1 MKWTKAKI
9 IVAGLVLSAA
19 CVLAPQQLRA
29 AVPEAQMDGVMGQSI
44 EDETV
49 YKDDIPAEET
59 QYSLLRSA
67 ISLLSATSTQAVSTS
82 YTQDFED
89 NSFTTDGDY
98 TSATYYHRSDYEDY
112 QLINGIDVSWWQA
125 KNKTTTLLNWEEI
138 HNAGIDFAFV
148 RVGSRDSSS
157 GSIYEDTAADSHI
170 QAALENDIN
179 IGLYIF
185 SQALTEKEAR
195 EEANFVLNQIDKYD
209 WDVTLPIVID
219 REKGSYNRLTAG
231 KLSKTKE
238 TAVCQ
243 AFADTIVEA
252 GYQASVYASYSWIK
266 SYINTDDL
274 TDCGIWIARY
284 NNTTT
289 SNTKSGTA
297 YADVPYDYDFWQ
309 YSSTSRVD
317 GYSGNLDTNFW
328 YKDTSIKT
336 TGLKATAESATGPVT
351 LSWGKAADDVTGYRV
366 YRYDEDQDKYV
377 YLKSTTSRKYTD
389 EDVTSGKTYQYKVRC
404 YWTIGGTNYYGNYSS
419 VISVTTPP
427 AKVTEVDT
435 ETRSSTYLTLNWKKV
450 SGASGYRIYKYNT
463 SSKSYE
469 KVTTISKGSTV
480 SYKIT
485 GLTAA
490 TEYQFKV
497 RAYKKTDTGTLWGS
511 SFSAYKDCTK
521 PAQTKNLKAATKS
534 SAVTLTWSKVARAGG
549 YQIYRYNSK
558 TKKYEKIATV
568 KGNKTFSYKNTKLKK
583 GSTMKYKVR
592 AYKTYNG
599 TNYYGAY
606 SEVVSIKVK

>member
-49 YKDDIPAEET
+49 YKDDIPAEDT

-67 ISLLSATSTQAVSTS
+67 ISLLSATSTQAVRTS

-351 LSWGKAADDVTGYRV
+351 LSWSKAADDVTGYRV
-366 YRYDEDQDKYV
+366 YRYDPEQEKYV
-377 YLKSTTSRKYTD
+377 YLKSTKNRSYTD
-389 EDVTSGKTYQYKVRC
+389 ENVSSGKTYQYKVRC

-485 GLTAA
+485 GLTVA

-511 SFSAYKDCTK
+511 SSSAYKDCTK

-549 YQIYRYNSK
+549 YRIYRYNSK

-568 KGNKTFSYKNTKLKK
+568 KGNKTFSYKDTKLKK